1 MESGVYGLQLCSD
14 CNTVVLADTLSLNG
28 DNVRTPYSRKAN
40 AAYCRAETERITDRI
55 FENMSGIKIPPA
67 PPVKPIGWESRFT
80 DLRKTFM
87 GRILYNSTLKYAKM
101 QMKAAKKMPEGAE
114 KDNMIKGAMFL
125 KRILDSNSLRSMSM
139 SSGQAMPYNV
149 AQGFIFLANG
159 KLLCGIKSMKTPVV
173 VPKLPKDVNNK

>member
-1 MESGVYGLQLCSD
+1 M
-14 CNTVVLADTLSLNG
+14 
-28 DNVRTPYSRKAN
+28 
-40 AAYCRAETERITDRI
+40 
-55 FENMSGIKIPPA
+55 
-67 PPVKPIGWESRFT
+67 
-80 DLRKTFM
+80 KT
-87 GRILYNSTLKYAKM
+87 
-101 QMKAAKKMPEGAE
+101 AKKMPEGAE

-159 KLLCGIKSMKTPVV
+159 KLLRGIKSMKTPIV